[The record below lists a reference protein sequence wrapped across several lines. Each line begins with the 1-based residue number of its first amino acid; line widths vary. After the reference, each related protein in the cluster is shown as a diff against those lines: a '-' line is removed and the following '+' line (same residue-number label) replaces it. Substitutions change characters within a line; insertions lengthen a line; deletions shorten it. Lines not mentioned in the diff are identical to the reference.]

1 MKKREQNK
9 LARKARIIE
18 VAEKL
23 FFEKGLRNVTMDEVA
38 GRLRYSKAT
47 VYSYF
52 SSKDELFFEICQRG
66 NAILQKQL
74 QEAIVKQTLGVD
86 KVRAIGRSFFEFAFN
101 YPHYYKFISY
111 FVSGSDFAIDEALE
125 VKMLHLDKVL
135 VDAIQKGIEDG
146 SIREVNPQ
154 LVSKCL
160 WAMATGIL
168 DMIFQK
174 GDIMEKNL
182 NIEKMS
188 LFETF
193 FQLLEQSLARNLA
206 ANREV

>member
-9 LARKARIIE
+9 LARKARIID

-23 FFEKGLRNVTMDEVA
+23 FFEKGLRNVTMDEIA

-66 NAILQKQL
+66 NTILQRQL
-74 QEAIVKQTLGVD
+74 QEAVAQHPLGVD
-86 KVRAIGRSFFEFAFN
+86 KVRAIGRSFFQFALN
-101 YPHYYKFISY
+101 YPQYYKFISY

-160 WAMATGIL
+160 WAMGTGIL

-174 GDIMEKNL
+174 GDMMEKHL
-182 NIEKMS
+182 NIEKIS

>member
-9 LARKARIIE
+9 LARKTRIIE

-23 FFEKGLRNVTMDEVA
+23 FFEKGLRNVTMDEIA

-52 SSKDELFFEICQRG
+52 ASKDELFFEICQRG

-74 QEAIVKQTLGVD
+74 QEAAAKHPLGVD
-86 KVRAIGRSFFEFAFN
+86 KVRALGRSFFEFALN

-111 FVSGSDFAIDEALE
+111 FVSGSDFSIDEGLE
-125 VKMLHLDKVL
+125 IKMLHLDKIL
-135 VDAIQKGIEDG
+135 ADCIQKGIDDG
-146 SIREVNPQ
+146 SIRQVNPQ

-160 WAMATGIL
+160 WAMATGVL

-174 GDIMEKNL
+174 GDLMQKNL
-182 NIEKMS
+182 GIEKMS

-193 FQLLEQSLARNLA
+193 FQLLEQSLALNLA
-206 ANREV
+206 ADREV